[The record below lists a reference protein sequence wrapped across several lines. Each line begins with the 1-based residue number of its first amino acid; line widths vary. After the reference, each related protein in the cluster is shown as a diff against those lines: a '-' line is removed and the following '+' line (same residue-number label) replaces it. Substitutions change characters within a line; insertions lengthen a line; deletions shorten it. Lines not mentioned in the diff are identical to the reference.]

1 MAAGFGATIVP
12 FAAVGE
18 DDLLQLVLD
27 RNALMKIPKLSD
39 HLKDSSRE
47 TKRKKEILIK
57 DKEKAKELYL
67 QIQSDLENSLA
78 YLIKKR
84 EDDPYGNVF
93 DRIVQRMTYSA
104 IHEVPTFEP

>member
-39 HLKDSSRE
+39 HLKDSSRGTVRTRDE
-47 TKRKKEILIK
+47 SSGELRKKKSLIQWFCPSYR
-57 DKEKAKELYL
+57 DGITICLGC
-67 QIQSDLENSLA
+67 
-78 YLIKKR
+78 
-84 EDDPYGNVF
+84 P
-93 DRIVQRMTYSA
+93 
-104 IHEVPTFEP
+104 

>member
-1 MAAGFGATIVP
+1 
-12 FAAVGE
+12 
-18 DDLLQLVLD
+18 
-27 RNALMKIPKLSD
+27 MKIPKLSD
-39 HLKDSSRE
+39 HLKDSSRGTVRIRDESSGELRKKKSLIQWFCPSYRDE

-67 QIQSDLENSLA
+67 QRQSDLENSLA

-84 EDDPYGNVF
+84 EDDPYRNVF
-93 DRIVQRMTYSA
+93 ERIVHRMTYSA